1 MNDAFL
7 TGAYVFLL
15 AVFLGTEL
23 IGRVPS
29 TLHTPLMSATNAIS
43 GIVMLGGMMLL
54 GSVDNVFLKLV
65 GFLAVALGA
74 ANIVG
79 GFAVTDRMLGMF
91 KRRPEAESAGEAG
104 SQQ

>member
-7 TGAYVFLL
+7 TGTYVFLL
-15 AVFLGTEL
+15 AVFLGVEL

-43 GIVMLGGMMLL
+43 GIVMLGGMILMGQTDDSIALTI
-54 GSVDNVFLKLV
+54 V
-65 GFLAVALGA
+65 GFIGVVLGA

-91 KRRPEAESAGEAG
+91 KRRPDADSAGEAG
-104 SQQ
+104 S

>member
-15 AVFLGTEL
+15 AVFLGVEL

-43 GIVMLGGMMLL
+43 GIVMLGGMILL
-54 GSVDNVFLKLV
+54 GAADNIALSIV
-65 GFLAVALGA
+65 GFIAVALGA

-91 KRRPEAESAGEAG
+91 RRRPDANSAGEAG
-104 SQQ
+104 SQ

>member
-7 TGAYVFLL
+7 TGTYVFLL
-15 AVFLGTEL
+15 AVFLGVEL

-43 GIVMLGGMMLL
+43 GIVMLGGMILM
-54 GSVDNVFLKLV
+54 GQTDDNIALTVV
-65 GFLAVALGA
+65 GFIAVALGA

-91 KRRPEAESAGEAG
+91 KRRPDADGAGEAG
-104 SQQ
+104 S